1 MNVIQ
6 RACLYIIEPK
16 CVVFIFHVLAFPD
29 SFALFVFQKPVI
41 SNSNASRIKIKLA
54 QPVFLLHPRLKIAK
68 VLLHFSNIRLSYH
81 FVSMA
86 MCKAWAIYISFHA
99 FFCSSHSTHF
109 LSNHLLHQQVKHR
122 FVPFTFFMDIENQMS
137 LCQLSSH
144 IF

>member
-86 MCKAWAIYISFHA
+86 MCKAFPIFIILFRVICVVLESIWVKV
-99 FFCSSHSTHF
+99 FFCFCITGW
-109 LSNHLLHQQVKHR
+109 NN
-122 FVPFTFFMDIENQMS
+122 IEFIANIVCEVAITYQ
-137 LCQLSSH
+137 
-144 IF
+144 